1 MSTLGQNATAAFIL
15 THVTVAWGERAR
27 VNLTC
32 WNQIKHTHKEKE
44 KEVGV
49 CMWLVHTR
57 VCAFDII
64 VKNCSILSSSRHTQQ
79 AGLRR
84 RRVPN
89 NEETLQGDTQ
99 WHFSIR
105 SVTEACW
112 AGFLCNVH
120 AAKLDDVAPWQPGS
134 AVGNTDDFLKE
145 CGGNQHCVSVSVTGL
160 NWSWKCVTMT
170 DWNQTESHVN
180 STFSRVHKSWLCGR
194 PSLLLMHCRH
204 SWRSAFQILIDLQ
217 RFLNY

>member
-1 MSTLGQNATAAFIL
+1 MVGPYPCVCFWYYSQELLHSLLQQTHTAGWAE
-15 THVTVAWGERAR
+15 TSQSPEQRGNSAG
-27 VNLTC
+27 
-32 WNQIKHTHKEKE
+32 
-44 KEVGV
+44 
-49 CMWLVHTR
+49 
-57 VCAFDII
+57 
-64 VKNCSILSSSRHTQQ
+64 RHT
-79 AGLRR
+79 
-84 RRVPN
+84 V
-89 NEETLQGDTQ
+89 TY
-99 WHFSIR
+99 FSIR

-112 AGFLCNVH
+112 AVFLCNVH

-134 AVGNTDDFLKE
+134 TVGNTDDFLKE

-170 DWNQTESHVN
+170 HWNQTESHVN

-204 SWRSAFQILIDLQ
+204 SWQSAFQILIDLQ